1 MKSHNILYSNG
12 HLPALKLLDR
22 HLKSKQYLGSRFFI
36 LGDSNTIDHCLPL
49 LVSEVG
55 ALQESEFFEVEA
67 GEGCKDLAVA
77 ENLWLGLM
85 ESGADRNAV
94 IINLGGGAVCDLGGF
109 AAAAYKRGIRYINV
123 PTTLLA
129 MVDAAVGGKTAI
141 NVGDIKNQAGF
152 FYLPQRVCIE
162 PAFLQTLP
170 QRELLSGTF
179 EMVKT
184 FAVADK
190 ERYSQFCRLWQ
201 NDFSIGE
208 EMIYACANIKD
219 QITKRDFKDSGER
232 KKLNFGHTFGHAI
245 EGAMLKYGKDAL
257 SHGEAVGLGMVCAM
271 YLSTK
276 KTGLP
281 EKVYGDFAQK
291 VRSLLGKQHF
301 TPKTMDTIIYNMY
314 NDKKNAVGEIRCV
327 LLKDIGEA
335 VFDISVSEEEIRDAL
350 GVV

>member
-1 MKSHNILYSNG
+1 MKSHNILYGNG
-12 HLPALKLLDR
+12 KLPALKSLDR

-55 ALQESEFFEVEA
+55 ALQESEFFEVES
-67 GEGCKDLAVA
+67 GEECKDLAVA
-77 ENLWLGLM
+77 ENLWLGLL
-85 ESGADRNAV
+85 EIGADRNAV
-94 IINLGGGAVCDLGGF
+94 IINLGGGTVCDLGGF
-109 AAAAYKRGIRYINV
+109 VAAAYKRGIRYINV

-129 MVDAAVGGKTAI
+129 MVDAAIGGKTAI
-141 NVGDIKNQAGF
+141 NVGGIKNQAGF
-152 FYLPQRVCIE
+152 FHKPQCVCIE

-179 EMVKT
+179 EMAKT

-190 ERYSQFCRLWQ
+190 DLYTQFFGKWAKNCSF
-201 NDFSIGE
+201 DE
-208 EMIYACANIKD
+208 EMIYACAKIKD
-219 QITKRDFKDSGER
+219 GITTRDFKDTGER

-245 EGAMLKYGKDAL
+245 ESAMLKQGDKAL
-257 SHGEAVGLGMVCAM
+257 SHGEAVGLGMMCAM
-271 YLSTK
+271 CLSAK

-281 EKVYGDFAQK
+281 QKVYEEFAQK

-301 TPKTMDTIIYNMY
+301 SKKITDTIIYNMCA
-314 NDKKNAVGEIRCV
+314 DKKNAGGEILCV

-335 VFDISVSEEEIRDAL
+335 VYDIAVSEDEIRDAL
-350 GVV
+350 GAV

>member
-1 MKSHNILYSNG
+1 MKSHNILYSKGN
-12 HLPALKLLDR
+12 LPALKSLNR

-55 ALQESEFFEVEA
+55 ALQESEFFEVES
-67 GEGCKDLAVA
+67 GEECKDLAVA
-77 ENLWLGLM
+77 ENLWLGLL

-94 IINLGGGAVCDLGGF
+94 IINLGGGTVCDLGGF
-109 AAAAYKRGIRYINV
+109 VAAAYKRGVRYINV

-129 MVDAAVGGKTAI
+129 MVDAAIGGKTAI
-141 NVGDIKNQAGF
+141 NVGGIKNQAGF
-152 FYLPQRVCIE
+152 FHKPQCVCIE
-162 PAFLQTLP
+162 PEFLQTLP

-179 EMVKT
+179 EMAKT

-219 QITKRDFKDSGER
+219 QITKHDFKDTGER
-232 KKLNFGHTFGHAI
+232 KILNFGHTFGHAI

-301 TPKTMDTIIYNMY
+301 SKKITDTIIYNMCA
-314 NDKKNAVGEIRCV
+314 DKKNASGEIRCV
-327 LLKDIGEA
+327 LLKGIGEA
-335 VFDISVSEEEIRDAL
+335 VYDIPVSEDEIRDAL